1 MEGMGQGLQI
11 ASMTTDAR
19 SSHDVDCQWLDA
31 RLYEKLNDQLR
42 KWNET
47 YDTYGGRKRQR
58 DAMSNDTTILT
69 SHLNPG

>member
-1 MEGMGQGLQI
+1 MESMGQRRPI
-11 ASMTTDAR
+11 ASMTNGAR
-19 SSHDVDCQWLDA
+19 SSYGVDCQWLDA

-42 KWNET
+42 KWNGT

-58 DAMSNDTTILT
+58 DAMSNDTNILT